1 MTAKDRVL
9 QAVAEL
15 PNESSMQDILD
26 NLNYL
31 NKIAKGAAQLDQ
43 GLGLSSA
50 ELKAKILN
58 G

>member
-1 MTAKDRVL
+1 MTAKDQVL

-15 PNESSMQDILD
+15 PSEASMQDILS
-26 NLNYL
+26 NLMYL
-31 NKIAKGAAQLDQ
+31 NKISQGAAQLDK